1 MQEILCGLSG
11 RCGHRGAV
19 VAAWLL
25 AAVAL
30 PAAQRG
36 RQVVRSQL
44 VWVDRAGKKLSTV
57 GDLADL
63 GNLELSP
70 DGKRVAV
77 AVLNETTGT
86 RDLWLYD
93 VATGA
98 RTRLDEN
105 VADENWLIWSPDGRR
120 VIFNSQRTRGL
131 DLYQTQSRAGERQEL
146 LLADD
151 DGKWPVSWSADGRFI
166 LYVTSSQGT
175 GNDIWVL
182 PLSGDRKPY
191 PFLRTAVQENW
202 AAFSP
207 NGRWVAYS
215 STESGQAEVYVTPFP
230 KSGAKWLVSRAG
242 GFQARWRRD
251 GKELFFMAPDSQLM
265 AADVNARRPG
275 LRGQRRQGSVH
286 HALPVRAVPRV
297 RRRGR
302 RSAVPRELAAAR
314 TRAAGPAE
322 SRGCFRKID
331 HVAAEAASSQRPTL
345 SGSLQ
350 LGALGASCR
359 GAALHDRGER

>member
-1 MQEILCGLSG
+1 VLFT
-11 RCGHRGAV
+11 
-19 VAAWLL
+19 AAL
-25 AAVAL
+25 L
-30 PAAQRG
+30 PAAAGLAAAQRE

-77 AVLNETTGT
+77 AVLNERSGT

-93 VATGA
+93 IASGA
-98 RTRLDEN
+98 RARLDEN

-120 VIFNSQRTRGL
+120 VIFNSQSTRGL
-131 DLYQTQSRAGERQEL
+131 DLYQTTSRAGERPEL
-146 LLADD
+146 LLADQ

-166 LYVTSSQGT
+166 LYVTSSEGT

-191 PFLRTAVQENW
+191 PFIRTAAQENW

-230 KSGAKWLVSRAG
+230 KSGPKWLVSRAG

-251 GKELFFMAPDSQLM
+251 GKELFFMAPDSMLM
-265 AADVNARRPG
+265 AAAVNSDAEDFEVGGVKALFATHFPYAPYHAFDVAADGQRFLVNSLLLAPSGPTRVAG
-275 LRGQRRQGSVH
+275 LRSD
-286 HALPVRAVPRV
+286 
-297 RRRGR
+297 
-302 RSAVPRELAAAR
+302 SELAR
-314 TRAAGPAE
+314 
-322 SRGCFRKID
+322 
-331 HVAAEAASSQRPTL
+331 
-345 SGSLQ
+345 
-350 LGALGASCR
+350 
-359 GAALHDRGER
+359 LHD

>member
-1 MQEILCGLSG
+1 MRTRNPAGA
-11 RCGHRGAV
+11 AV
-19 VAAWLL
+19 VVTLAGAAWLL
-25 AAVAL
+25 AAVGL

-70 DGKRVAV
+70 DGQRVAV
-77 AVLNETTGT
+77 AVLNETTGA

-93 VATGA
+93 VATGM
-98 RTRLDEN
+98 RSRLDES

-131 DLYQTQSRAGERQEL
+131 DLYQTQSRAGERHEL
-146 LLADD
+146 LVADE
-151 DGKWPVSWSADGRFI
+151 DGKWPVSWSADGRFV
-166 LYVTSSQGT
+166 LYVTSSQDT

-230 KSGAKWLVSRAG
+230 KTGAKWLVSRAG

-251 GKELFFMAPDSQLM
+251 GKELFFMAPDSKLM
-265 AADVNARRPG
+265 AADVNSDGPDFEVSGVKALFTTHFPYAPYHAFDVASD
-275 LRGQRRQGSVH
+275 GQRFLVNSLLLGPSSG
-286 HALPVRAVPRV
+286 PSRV
-297 RRRGR
+297 
-302 RSAVPRELAAAR
+302 
-314 TRAAGPAE
+314 AGLFPK
-322 SRGCFRKID
+322 S
-331 HVAAEAASSQRPTL
+331 
-345 SGSLQ
+345 
-350 LGALGASCR
+350 
-359 GAALHDRGER
+359 

>member
-1 MQEILCGLSG
+1 MKAL
-11 RCGHRGAV
+11 
-19 VAAWLL
+19 VAACMAGCVL
-25 AAVAL
+25 AAVGV

-70 DGKRVAV
+70 DGKQVAV
-77 AVLNETTGT
+77 AVLNEKTGT

-93 VATGA
+93 IATGTRA
-98 RTRLDEN
+98 RLDEN

-120 VIFNSQRTRGL
+120 VIFNSQSTRGL
-131 DLYQTQSRAGERQEL
+131 NLYQTTSRAGERQEL
-146 LLADD
+146 LLADE

-166 LYVTSSQGT
+166 LYVTSSEGT

-191 PFLRTAVQENW
+191 PFLRTAAQENW

-230 KSGAKWLVSRAG
+230 KSGPKWLVSRAG

-251 GKELFFMAPDSQLM
+251 GKELFFMAQDSMLM
-265 AADVNARRPG
+265 AAAVNGDGQDFEVSGVKALFATRFPYAPYHAFDVAADGQRFLVNSLLLAASGPTRVAG
-275 LRGQRRQGSVH
+275 LRSDSGLPRR
-286 HALPVRAVPRV
+286 A
-297 RRRGR
+297 
-302 RSAVPRELAAAR
+302 
-314 TRAAGPAE
+314 
-322 SRGCFRKID
+322 D
-331 HVAAEAASSQRPTL
+331 
-345 SGSLQ
+345 
-350 LGALGASCR
+350 
-359 GAALHDRGER
+359 

>member
-1 MQEILCGLSG
+1 MK
-11 RCGHRGAV
+11 AM
-19 VAAWLL
+19 VAGPAR
-25 AAVAL
+25 AAVIAALSLAMWLPAVIGL

-77 AVLNETTGT
+77 AVLNETTGM

-93 VATGA
+93 IATGA
-98 RTRLDEN
+98 RSRLDEN

-131 DLYQTQSRAGERQEL
+131 DLYQTQSRAGERHEL
-146 LLADD
+146 LLADE
-151 DGKWPVSWSADGRFI
+151 DGKWPVSWSADGRFV
-166 LYVTSSQGT
+166 LYVTSSQAT

-182 PLSGDRKPY
+182 PLTGDGKPY

-230 KSGAKWLVSRAG
+230 KADAKWLVSRAG

-251 GKELFFMAPDSQLM
+251 GKELFFMAPDSMLM
-265 AADVNARRPG
+265 AAAVNGDDADFEVSGVKALFATHFPYAPYHAFDVAAD
-275 LRGQRRQGSVH
+275 GQRFLVNSLLLGPSSG
-286 HALPVRAVPRV
+286 PSRV
-297 RRRGR
+297 
-302 RSAVPRELAAAR
+302 
-314 TRAAGPAE
+314 AGLFP
-322 SRGCFRKID
+322 
-331 HVAAEAASSQRPTL
+331 
-345 SGSLQ
+345 
-350 LGALGASCR
+350 
-359 GAALHDRGER
+359 

>member
-1 MQEILCGLSG
+1 VTGK
-11 RCGHRGAV
+11 RVRRF
-19 VAAWLL
+19 AALLATALLL
-25 AAVAL
+25 AAGL
-30 PAAQRG
+30 TAAQRG

-70 DGKRVAV
+70 DGKQVAV
-77 AVLNETTGT
+77 AVLNERTGT

-93 VATGA
+93 IATGA

-120 VIFNSQRTRGL
+120 VIFNSQSTRGL
-131 DLYQTQSRAGERQEL
+131 DLYQTTSRAGERQEL
-146 LLADD
+146 LLADE
-151 DGKWPVSWSADGRFI
+151 DGKWPVSWSADGRFV
-166 LYVTSSQGT
+166 LYVTSREGT

-191 PFLRTAVQENW
+191 PFVRSAAQENW

-230 KSGAKWLVSRAG
+230 KAGAKWLVSRAG

-251 GKELFFMAPDSQLM
+251 GKELFFMAPDSMLM
-265 AADVNARRPG
+265 AAAVNSDGQDFEVSGVKALFATHFPYAPYHAFDVAAD
-275 LRGQRRQGSVH
+275 GQRFLVNS
-286 HALPVRAVPRV
+286 LL
-297 RRRGR
+297 
-302 RSAVPRELAAAR
+302 LAASGP
-314 TRAAGPAE
+314 TRVAGLPA
-322 SRGCFRKID
+322 D
-331 HVAAEAASSQRPTL
+331 
-345 SGSLQ
+345 
-350 LGALGASCR
+350 
-359 GAALHDRGER
+359 

>member
-1 MQEILCGLSG
+1 M
-11 RCGHRGAV
+11 RGKPV
-19 VAAWLL
+19 RVALFATALL
-25 AAVAL
+25 AAAGL
-30 PAAQRG
+30 SAAQRG
-36 RQVVRSQL
+36 RQLVRSQL

-70 DGKRVAV
+70 DGKQVAV
-77 AVLNETTGT
+77 AVLNERTGA

-93 VATGA
+93 IATGA
-98 RTRLDEN
+98 RARLDEN

-131 DLYQTQSRAGERQEL
+131 DLYQTTSRAGERQEL
-146 LLADD
+146 LLADE

-166 LYVTSSQGT
+166 LYVTSSDGT

-191 PFLRTAVQENW
+191 PFLRSAAQENW

-230 KSGAKWLVSRAG
+230 KTGAKWLVSRAG

-251 GKELFFMAPDSQLM
+251 GKELFFMAPDSMLM
-265 AADVNARRPG
+265 AAAVNGDGPDFEVSGVTALFAAHFPYAPYHAFDVGAD
-275 LRGQRRQGSVH
+275 GQRFLVNSLLLAPSGPTRV
-286 HALPVRAVPRV
+286 ARLRADSASPR
-297 RRRGR
+297 
-302 RSAVPRELAAAR
+302 P
-314 TRAAGPAE
+314 P
-322 SRGCFRKID
+322 D
-331 HVAAEAASSQRPTL
+331 
-345 SGSLQ
+345 
-350 LGALGASCR
+350 
-359 GAALHDRGER
+359 

>member
-1 MQEILCGLSG
+1 MRTRNPAGA
-11 RCGHRGAV
+11 AV
-19 VAAWLL
+19 VVTLVGAAWLL
-25 AAVAL
+25 AAVGL

-36 RQVVRSQL
+36 RQIVRSQL

-93 VATGA
+93 VATGM
-98 RTRLDEN
+98 RSRLDEN

-131 DLYQTQSRAGERQEL
+131 DLYQTQSRAGERHEL
-146 LLADD
+146 LVADE
-151 DGKWPVSWSADGRFI
+151 DGKWPVSWSADGRFV
-166 LYVTSSQGT
+166 LYVTSSQDT

-230 KSGAKWLVSRAG
+230 KTGAKWLVSRAG

-251 GKELFFMAPDSQLM
+251 GKELFFMAPDSKLM
-265 AADVNARRPG
+265 AADVNSDGPDFEVSGVKALFTTHFPYAPYHAFDVASD
-275 LRGQRRQGSVH
+275 GQRFLVNSLLLGPSSG
-286 HALPVRAVPRV
+286 PSRV
-297 RRRGR
+297 
-302 RSAVPRELAAAR
+302 AR
-314 TRAAGPAE
+314 LFP
-322 SRGCFRKID
+322 
-331 HVAAEAASSQRPTL
+331 
-345 SGSLQ
+345 
-350 LGALGASCR
+350 
-359 GAALHDRGER
+359 

>member
-1 MQEILCGLSG
+1 MKAL
-11 RCGHRGAV
+11 
-19 VAAWLL
+19 VAACMAGCLL
-25 AAVAL
+25 AAAGVL
-30 PAAQRG
+30 AAQRG

-70 DGKRVAV
+70 DGKQVAV
-77 AVLNETTGT
+77 AVLNERTGT

-93 VATGA
+93 IATGA
-98 RTRLDEN
+98 RARLDEH

-120 VIFNSQRTRGL
+120 VIFNSQSTRGL
-131 DLYQTQSRAGERQEL
+131 DLYQTTSRAGERQEL
-146 LLADD
+146 LLADE

-166 LYVTSSQGT
+166 LYVTSSDGT

-191 PFLRTAVQENW
+191 PFLRSAAQENW

-207 NGRWVAYS
+207 DGRWVAYS

-230 KSGAKWLVSRAG
+230 KTGAKWLVSRAG

-251 GKELFFMAPDSQLM
+251 GKELFFMAPDSMLM
-265 AADVNARRPG
+265 AAAVNGDGPDFEVSGVTALFATHFPYAPYHAFDVAADGQRFLVNSLLLAPGGPTRVAG
-275 LRGQRRQGSVH
+275 LRADSPSAR
-286 HALPVRAVPRV
+286 LP
-297 RRRGR
+297 
-302 RSAVPRELAAAR
+302 
-314 TRAAGPAE
+314 
-322 SRGCFRKID
+322 D
-331 HVAAEAASSQRPTL
+331 
-345 SGSLQ
+345 
-350 LGALGASCR
+350 
-359 GAALHDRGER
+359 